1 MLAWNLTIKSFPFSQ
16 IKLAL
21 IILLSS
27 FSSSF
32 SEDRWV
38 TDEFEVMMRSDKG
51 SQKKIIRQLKSGTKL
66 EVLETDKAQGYSY
79 IRLASGKEGW
89 VLSRYLQSEPT
100 ARLRLPS
107 LESQFES
114 IEGQRD
120 DLQLR
125 LNDLDTIRANLLAD
139 LASLEAN
146 NSVLR
151 DELDQLT
158 ALSSSSIQLN
168 NENSELKNKLLEV
181 DSELKNLIIENRE
194 LIDRSSREWFLIG
207 AIVLVAGLLL
217 GLILPRIRWRKKV
230 TWSDF

>member
-1 MLAWNLTIKSFPFSQ
+1 MPAPNLVIKSFPFSQ
-16 IKLAL
+16 INIAL

-38 TDEFEVMMRSDKG
+38 TDEFEVMMRSEKG

-66 EVLETDKAQGYSY
+66 EILETDNTQGYSY

-89 VLSRYLQSEPT
+89 VLSRYLQPEPT

-107 LESQFES
+107 LESQFEF

-125 LNDLDTIRANLLAD
+125 LNDLDRIRNNLLAD
-139 LASLEAN
+139 FASLEAN
-146 NSVLR
+146 NSLLR

-168 NENSELKNKLLEV
+168 NENFDLKNKLLEV